1 MKQTAVLILAAG
13 KGKRMKSGDMPK
25 VLAPL
30 SEKPLIEYVLNT
42 VENIKADKTILIVGH
57 QKEKVKE
64 FIKKSDFENI
74 EFAHQDEQLGTGHAV
89 MMAEDNLTGFQ
100 GDVLILAGDV
110 PLLTS
115 DTINKFIDEHNTH
128 NSYVSVLST
137 TAPDATG
144 YGRIVRDDTGNF
156 IKITEEKDA
165 DEKTKTIKEINSGIF
180 IVDNNA
186 LFDSL
191 KKTSNDNAQKEYY
204 LTDIIEV
211 LKAENKPCFAFNIAK
226 FDELQGIN
234 SPDDLKRAE
243 EVLKKND

>member
-1 MKQTAVLILAAG
+1 MSNTAVLILAAG

-30 SEKPLIEYVLNT
+30 SGKPLIQYVLNT
-42 VENIKADKTILIVGH
+42 VQKINAKKTVLIIGH

-64 FIKKSDFENI
+64 FIEKSDFDNI
-74 EFAHQDEQLGTGHAV
+74 EYAYQDEQLGTGHAV
-89 MMAEDNLTGFQ
+89 MMAEENMKNFQ

-115 DTINKFIDEHNTH
+115 DTINKFIDEHNKYE
-128 NSYVSVLST
+128 SAVSVLST

-144 YGRIVRDDTGNF
+144 YGRIVRDSKGDF

-165 DEKTKTIKEINSGIF
+165 DEEIKKIDEINSGIF
-180 IVDNNA
+180 LVDSVT

-191 KKTSNDNAQKEYY
+191 KKTSNKNAQKEYY
-204 LTDIIEV
+204 LTDIIEI
-211 LKAENKPCFAFNIAK
+211 LKAEKTPVFAFNLAK

-234 SPDDLKRAE
+234 SPEDLKRAE
-243 EVLKKND
+243 EAIKE